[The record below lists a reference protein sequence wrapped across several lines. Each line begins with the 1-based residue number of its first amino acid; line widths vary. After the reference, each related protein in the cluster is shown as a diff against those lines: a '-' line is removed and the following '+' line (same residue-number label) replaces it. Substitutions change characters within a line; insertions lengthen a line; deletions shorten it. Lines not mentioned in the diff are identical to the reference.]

1 MMKLSKA
8 ATILNAKLIGDDAIF
23 TSVNSDSRKVTAGEL
38 FVALKGE
45 NFDGHRFAEQA
56 LSKGAVAAMVDEDF
70 GLSQESGLSPALLVP
85 DTLEALGKLASYWRS
100 QFAVPVAAITGS
112 NGKTTVKEM
121 LSSIAKAAVN
131 AESNVLA
138 TEGNLNNHI
147 GMPMTLLK
155 LNKQHQYA
163 IIEMGMN
170 HKGEISYLS
179 NLARPNVAL
188 INNAGS
194 AHIGELGS
202 LEAIANAKGEIFE
215 GLTKDGIAV
224 INADDV
230 FVPLWKSLVANKKVF
245 TFGLKNP
252 ADVTATYTLQASACD
267 IKVTTPKG
275 VFAVL
280 LLVPGLI
287 NVMNALAA
295 TATAIAMD
303 ISLKSIQQGLQNYG
317 GVADRLQHLKG
328 VNGALVINDCYNA
341 NPTSMKA
348 AIDVLVAKKGKKIL
362 VLGDMGELGDK
373 AEEYHAEIGAYAQA
387 AGIDILLTLGTLSIG
402 MTNTFNKNA
411 GASRPQ
417 TATHYLTPQSLTD
430 DLLMLMNSGS
440 NVLVKG
446 SRSMAMERIVN
457 EIYIDDSKQLE
468 KGAH

>member
-56 LSKGAVAAMVDEDF
+56 LSKGAVAAMVNEDF

-100 QFAVPVAAITGS
+100 QFAIPVAAITGS

-230 FVPLWKSLVANKKVF
+230 FVPLWKSLAANKKVF
-245 TFGLKNP
+245 TFGLKKP

-280 LLVPGLI
+280 LSAPGLI

-317 GVADRLQHLKG
+317 GVVDRLQHLKG

-430 DLLMLMNSGS
+430 DLLKLMNSGS

-457 EIYIDDSKQLE
+457 EIYIDDSKQRE

>member
-1 MMKLSKA
+1 
-8 ATILNAKLIGDDAIF
+8 
-23 TSVNSDSRKVTAGEL
+23 
-38 FVALKGE
+38 
-45 NFDGHRFAEQA
+45 
-56 LSKGAVAAMVDEDF
+56 
-70 GLSQESGLSPALLVP
+70 
-85 DTLEALGKLASYWRS
+85 
-100 QFAVPVAAITGS
+100 
-112 NGKTTVKEM
+112 
-121 LSSIAKAAVN
+121 
-131 AESNVLA
+131 
-138 TEGNLNNHI
+138 
-147 GMPMTLLK
+147 
-155 LNKQHQYA
+155 
-163 IIEMGMN
+163 
-170 HKGEISYLS
+170 
-179 NLARPNVAL
+179 
-188 INNAGS
+188 
-194 AHIGELGS
+194 
-202 LEAIANAKGEIFE
+202 
-215 GLTKDGIAV
+215 
-224 INADDV
+224 
-230 FVPLWKSLVANKKVF
+230 
-245 TFGLKNP
+245 
-252 ADVTATYTLQASACD
+252 LQASACD

-280 LLVPGLI
+280 LSAPGLI

-317 GVADRLQHLKG
+317 GVVDRLQHLKG

-417 TATHYLTPQSLTD
+417 TATHYLTPQSLAD
-430 DLLMLMNSGS
+430 DLLKLMNSGS

-457 EIYIDDSKQLE
+457 EIYIDDSKQRE